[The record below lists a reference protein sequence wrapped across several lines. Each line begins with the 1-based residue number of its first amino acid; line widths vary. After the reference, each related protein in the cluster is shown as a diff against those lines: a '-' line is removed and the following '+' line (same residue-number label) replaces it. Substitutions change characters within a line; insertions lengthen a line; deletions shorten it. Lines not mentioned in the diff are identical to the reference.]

1 MFCLATPCYNT
12 PMLAF
17 LPIAVFGWMCG
28 ATVNYLAD
36 ILPVKRA
43 ITRPF
48 CLECETSQSMSNYF
62 IWPRRCSHCGE
73 ARAWRVWIVEILF
86 IAAAITIWISPP
98 ARLNFLIAMFLLIY
112 FGVVCVI
119 DIEHRLILHPVSL
132 AGGVIGLII
141 GVWLHGFWYTILG
154 GIAGF
159 GIMLL
164 LYILGAGFVRVLARH
179 RGETASE
186 EALGFGDVN
195 LSGVLGFLLGWPG
208 ILAGLILTILL
219 AGLVSFV
226 YLLLM
231 LFKGR
236 YRSSLAIPYGPFL
249 VSSAVILLYF
259 PHFIQV
265 WIGR

>member
-1 MFCLATPCYNT
+1 M
-12 PMLAF
+12 
-17 LPIAVFGWMCG
+17 
-28 ATVNYLAD
+28 
-36 ILPVKRA
+36 K
-43 ITRPF
+43 
-48 CLECETSQSMSNYF
+48 NYF
-62 IWPRRCSHCGE
+62 IWPRRCPHCGR
-73 ARAWRVWIVEILF
+73 ARTWRVWFIELLF
-86 IAAAITIWISPP
+86 IAAAVAIWISPP
-98 ARLNFLIAMFLLIY
+98 TRLNFLIAMLLLVY

-132 AGGVIGLII
+132 AGGVIGFTI
-141 GVWLHGFWYTILG
+141 GLWLHGFWFTILG

-164 LYILGAGFVRVLARH
+164 LYILGAGFVRVLARL
-179 RGETASE
+179 RGEAASE

-219 AGLVSFV
+219 AGLVSFG

-231 LFKGR
+231 LVKGK

-259 PHFIQV
+259 PRFIQA
-265 WIGR
+265 WAGWW